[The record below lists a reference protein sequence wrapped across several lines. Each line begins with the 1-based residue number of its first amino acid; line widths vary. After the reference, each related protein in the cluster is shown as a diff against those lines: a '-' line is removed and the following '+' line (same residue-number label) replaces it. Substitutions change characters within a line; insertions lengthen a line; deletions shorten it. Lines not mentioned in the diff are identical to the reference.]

1 MDHSRKCMSIHAIV
15 DANNATPSHEDIPL
29 SPPDSFKSRSP
40 SLSPRIDYMT
50 YSSNNSER
58 RNSFQLPMSVE
69 ERRYRNKLA
78 SAKYR
83 AKKVLYC
90 CVNLQIYFCMN
101 FNIFSLQQASMKTMT
116 TKVSQLMTSNTNLQ
130 RELSKVKQEN
140 EVLRAMLLAQQQASA
155 PSTPPQQHYQ
165 PPLSY

>member
-1 MDHSRKCMSIHAIV
+1 MDFSRKCMSINAIV
-15 DANNATPSHEDIPL
+15 DRHNTTPKAEDIPL

-40 SLSPRIDYMT
+40 SLSPSMDYMS
-50 YSSNNSER
+50 YGNNNNNNNNINNNCNNGER

-83 AKKVLYC
+83 AKK
-90 CVNLQIYFCMN
+90 
-101 FNIFSLQQASMKTMT
+101 QASMKSMAS
-116 TKVSQLMTSNTNLQ
+116 KVSQLMASNSSLQ

-140 EVLRAMLLAQQQASA
+140 EVLRAMLLAQQQPSAS
-155 PSTPPQQHYQ
+155 PNTPPQQHYA
-165 PPLSY
+165 PTLSY